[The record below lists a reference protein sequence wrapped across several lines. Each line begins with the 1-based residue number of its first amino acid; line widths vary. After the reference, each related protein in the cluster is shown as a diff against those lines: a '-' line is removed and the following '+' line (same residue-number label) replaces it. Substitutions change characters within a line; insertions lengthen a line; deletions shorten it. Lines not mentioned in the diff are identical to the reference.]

1 MQDIYI
7 FLLSILTAKISLLL
21 SLDKNF
27 DFFMTYFLY
36 KLLSVN
42 WYVDFVGVSNDIGLV
57 GTMFLSL
64 PIYW

>member
-21 SLDKNF
+21 SLDRNF

-36 KLLSVN
+36 KSLSVN

-64 PIYW
+64 PIY

>member
-7 FLLSILTAKISLLL
+7 LLLSILTAKISLLL

-27 DFFMTYFLY
+27 DFFITFFLY

-42 WYVDFVGVSNDIGLV
+42 WYVDFVGVSDDIGLV

>member
-64 PIYW
+64 PIY